1 MSDKTQWTSQRCYC
15 HTSGLGFLK
24 HLSQN
29 ASIKSILLF
38 RRVTHVQLEM
48 RRRCQN
54 HQGGNRHGQEEE
66 EEQDA
71 VWGKHLTRRDNF
83 SPQGAL
89 NVYWYGFYGEF
100 SHGQPQSELTLI
112 RHSTSIIR
120 EGEIWYGGRH
130 KGFSLIELKVVPMTS
145 ATCFHSSSC
154 CSFLSFS
161 SHLSSFLSMVEE
173 TFSST
178 RNTRGSTLS
187 TTKRLSSV
195 QLCHDVTIM
204 SLPLFSGSRSQEWTL
219 LSVTVCPLL

>member
-1 MSDKTQWTSQRCYC
+1 M
-15 HTSGLGFLK
+15 
-24 HLSQN
+24 
-29 ASIKSILLF
+29 
-38 RRVTHVQLEM
+38 
-48 RRRCQN
+48 
-54 HQGGNRHGQEEE
+54 
-66 EEQDA
+66 
-71 VWGKHLTRRDNF
+71 
-83 SPQGAL
+83 
-89 NVYWYGFYGEF
+89 
-100 SHGQPQSELTLI
+100 
-112 RHSTSIIR
+112 
-120 EGEIWYGGRH
+120 
-130 KGFSLIELKVVPMTS
+130 IELKVVPMTS

-219 LSVTVCPLL
+219 LSVTVCPLLYPHSCPVLVSVFFFIRKEKRGGINYYQNCGLQEALLIACREMFCKDKNSDKLSERPVL